1 MDANAVKR
9 HYWVRSFLLAGFTV
23 LLAELIWSGS
33 LSQYL
38 APRLHMLSY
47 VTLGV
52 FCLLTIASIRQA
64 VIGPTAYECDCE
76 DAHKLPRNR
85 WISIVV
91 YSLFALPLLMGFV
104 MPDKILGSSLAEK
117 RGVTLLTGESHW
129 VKKVTVAAPLSEEG
143 AGGESGSGRL
153 PESSGTGQKANAAA
167 ITGEAGD
174 ASSSRQEVEVV
185 PIDSNSSGTNSI
197 ESKNTDTGHA
207 SGNTA
212 ATDEELRALFNP
224 EQFGGFYTDL
234 AVKMYKQPVILLDDK
249 LFLDGLTTMDLFSKE
264 FAGKEVQTMGF
275 VYREAGFSPEQFVVA
290 RFSVSCCTA
299 DATVFGILVEVPE
312 ASKWKTDSW
321 VQVRGKLE
329 LRKVNEYDML
339 VLKASKVEKVEAP
352 KDPYVYYNFETAP
365 SP

>member
-1 MDANAVKR
+1 MDANRAKR
-9 HYWVRSFLLAGFTV
+9 HYWVRSLLLIGFTW
-23 LLAELIWSGS
+23 LLAELILSGR

-47 VTLGV
+47 VTLGI
-52 FCLLTIASIRQA
+52 FCLLAIVSIRQA
-64 VIGPTAYECDCE
+64 VSGPAAYECDCE

-85 WISIVV
+85 WISAVI

-117 RGVTLLTGESHW
+117 RGVTLLTGESNW
-129 VKKVTVAAPLSEEG
+129 VKKVTASPSESQTDAGVNSGSDHLPVPSEPNEEATVLAG
-143 AGGESGSGRL
+143 AGGTASGPTKEGTDSPDDPDSSEASGAG
-153 PESSGTGQKANAAA
+153 PESPKA
-167 ITGEAGD
+167 
-174 ASSSRQEVEVV
+174 S
-185 PIDSNSSGTNSI
+185 
-197 ESKNTDTGHA
+197 H
-207 SGNTA
+207 TA
-212 ATDEELRALFNP
+212 NNNGATDEELRALFNP

-234 AVKMYKQPVILLDDK
+234 AVMMYKQPVILLDDK

-264 FAGKEVQTMGF
+264 FAGKEMQTMGF
-275 VYREAGFSPEQFVVA
+275 VYREAGLTPEQFVVA

-299 DATVFGILVEVPE
+299 DATVFGILAEAPE
-312 ASKWKTDSW
+312 AGKWQPDSW

-329 LRKVNEYDML
+329 LRKVNDYDML
-339 VLKASKVEKVEAP
+339 VLKASKVEQVKAP